1 SYFLQCVPV
10 TENHAVVVT
19 VEEER
24 DAQEGEVLAV
34 TRSKAKAMSPIEL
47 NEPQTHAPQPIV
59 TPPSKH
65 AESTTTENP
74 KSPAFRYESKA
85 AAPDS
90 AQRVFKTILET
101 VVPHLTISDLLAIS
115 PELRKEAVEHCHTH
129 RVPA

>member
-34 TRSKAKAMSPIEL
+34 TRSKAKAALPIE
-47 NEPQTHAPQPIV
+47 NEPQTHTPHPVI
-59 TPPSKH
+59 TPPSKS
-65 AESTTTENP
+65 AASPIVENP
-74 KSPAFRYESKA
+74 KPPAFRYESKA
-85 AAPDS
+85 TAPDS
-90 AQRVFKTILET
+90 VHRVFKTILET

-115 PELRKEAVEHCHTH
+115 PELRKDAVEHCRTH